1 MPVLPS
7 SSQYLFGTEEVYR
20 DFLGE
25 CLQRTLS
32 VAKKRENEKDEDTEV
47 QGDQGASSKSSSQE
61 VDEHSVTPDLS
72 AVKAQIHM
80 LNPNPQGDGIR
91 SSRGG
96 DEDEEERDEG
106 KTQADSKKGEKRK
119 RRRGKRKSRTRLKYL
134 SGSSS
139 SSRVVN
145 MAVRLA
151 VAACFSFV
159 TLALLQVTRLKE
171 VLYFLKAE
179 MWLIQSITLVPSARN
194 EWMDV
199 DSTGLPAQ
207 RCPQPADGPE
217 GDSGSETWK
226 ITSELSR
233 HRVLVLDGP
242 FKFTAHS
249 ILKTDGKPEA
259 HAKRSSF
266 PKATGRN
273 VCPPSTTV
281 ILLYQSAI
289 YDKVLVI

>member
-7 SSQYLFGTEEVYR
+7 SSQYLFG
-20 DFLGE
+20 
-25 CLQRTLS
+25 
-32 VAKKRENEKDEDTEV
+32 
-47 QGDQGASSKSSSQE
+47 
-61 VDEHSVTPDLS
+61 
-72 AVKAQIHM
+72 
-80 LNPNPQGDGIR
+80 
-91 SSRGG
+91 
-96 DEDEEERDEG
+96 
-106 KTQADSKKGEKRK
+106 
-119 RRRGKRKSRTRLKYL
+119 
-134 SGSSS
+134 
-139 SSRVVN
+139 
-145 MAVRLA
+145 
-151 VAACFSFV
+151 
-159 TLALLQVTRLKE
+159 
-171 VLYFLKAE
+171 
-179 MWLIQSITLVPSARN
+179 N

-226 ITSELSR
+226 ITSKPSR

-249 ILKTDGKPEA
+249 IPKTDGKPEA